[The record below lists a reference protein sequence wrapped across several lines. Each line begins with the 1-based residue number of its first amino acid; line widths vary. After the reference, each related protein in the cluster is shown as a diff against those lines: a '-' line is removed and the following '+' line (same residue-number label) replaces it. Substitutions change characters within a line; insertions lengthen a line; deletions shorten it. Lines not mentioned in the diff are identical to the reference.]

1 MQGSDRTW
9 TQQTPDGLPTGQHAQ
24 GRGRTAQRELWSEL
38 LGRWRPR
45 AVILLFRTH
54 RPSGSW
60 PVRACIDFGRWT
72 LPLEA
77 TSLWER
83 WKRPPPLPRPQKI
96 KSKLTHLTL
105 GGKNKY
111 LKTGPGKASMGS
123 IAHSSY
129 VSPLFPPR
137 ERERK
142 RHGNTHRVQNT
153 GVTPPSEKQTLNQT
167 QP

>member
-1 MQGSDRTW
+1 MTELELSRLQMVCPLNSTHKAEVE
-9 TQQTPDGLPTGQHAQ
+9 QK
-24 GRGRTAQRELWSEL
+24 AQRELWSEL
-38 LGRWRPR
+38 PGRWQPR
-45 AVILLFRTH
+45 AAILLFRTH
-54 RPSGSW
+54 RPSRSW
-60 PVRACIDFGRWT
+60 PAQACIDFGRWT
-72 LPLEA
+72 LSLEA
-77 TSLWER
+77 TSLWGR
-83 WKRPPPLPRPQKI
+83 WKRPPPLPWPPKI

-123 IAHSSY
+123 IAHFSY
-129 VSPLFPPR
+129 VSPLFPLR

-153 GVTPPSEKQTLNQT
+153 GVTSPSEKQTLNQT